1 MCVGCGRVD
10 DDKAANIIIDDS
22 RSGKLGK
29 ITLEKVRDC
38 MSNLNN
44 QVELDEE
51 LRLKANKALE
61 RMVEVAK

>member
-1 MCVGCGRVD
+1 
-10 DDKAANIIIDDS
+10 
-22 RSGKLGK
+22 
-29 ITLEKVRDC
+29 